1 MKHKYLKNVVT
12 LKYDSEKCTGCGRC
26 IEVCPHNVFKL
37 DNKKAVIVNRNSCIE
52 CGACVKN
59 CAFQAIEVN
68 PGVGCAAAIIKGWL
82 TGSEPSC
89 DCGGESSGSSGC
101 C

>member
-12 LKYDSEKCTGCGRC
+12 LKLYTEKCTGCGTC
-26 IEVCPHNVFKL
+26 TDVCPHDVFEMV
-37 DNKKAVIVNRNSCIE
+37 NKKVVIINRDSCIE

-59 CAFQAIEVN
+59 CPFHALEVN
-68 PGVGCAAAIIKGWL
+68 PGVGCASAIIRGWL

-89 DCGGESSGSSGC
+89 DCSDNSSGC

>member
-12 LKYDSEKCTGCGRC
+12 LKLDADRCTGCGRC
-26 IEVCPHNVFKL
+26 IEVCPHNVFELK
-37 DNKKAVIVNRNSCIE
+37 DRKAVIINRDFCIE

-59 CAFQAIEVN
+59 CPFHAVAVN

-82 TGSEPSC
+82 TGTEPT
-89 DCGGESSGSSGC
+89 CGCSDDSSGC